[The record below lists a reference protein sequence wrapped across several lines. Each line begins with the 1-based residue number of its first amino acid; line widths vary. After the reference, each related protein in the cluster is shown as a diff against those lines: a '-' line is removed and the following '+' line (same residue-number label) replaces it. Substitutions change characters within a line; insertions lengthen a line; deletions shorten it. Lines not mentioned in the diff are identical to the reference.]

1 MAHVR
6 TTHINN
12 GNGHFEARTPDGQL
26 QVYRCDDGTFFF
38 HVRNDDPQLAGVSVA
53 LDDLDA
59 IIAALYRLRA
69 NAGR

>member
-6 TTHINN
+6 TANINN
-12 GNGHFEARTPDGQL
+12 GNGHFEARTSDGQL
-26 QVYRCDDGTFFF
+26 QVYLCGDGTFFF

-53 LDDLDA
+53 IDDLDA

-69 NAGR
+69 NVGR